1 MKPYI
6 SSSFDQQDIN
16 RLFVLIDS
24 IFRKRK
30 DKAGA
35 PYIGHCTFV
44 AHNAYTIS
52 LSVTNNFDFADICYI
67 VGLCHDVVE
76 DCQPHEIEQMY
87 NLIDLLWGDV
97 DRTLVKLIKRSIET
111 LTRRSDEKY
120 SEYSKRVSAHPIARV
135 VKCADA
141 LHNSLIT
148 RYSQQQINEMS
159 QNGQLDDLVA
169 RCNKYLKRHQKL
181 LALIQNEEQ

>member
-6 SSSFDQQDIN
+6 PSSFDQQDIN
-16 RLFVLIDS
+16 RLFVVIDS

-44 AHNAYTIS
+44 AHNAYTLS
-52 LSVTNNFDFADICYI
+52 LSTTHNFDFADVCYI

-76 DCQPHEIEQMY
+76 DCQPSEIEHVY
-87 NLIDLLWGDV
+87 NLIDLLWGET
-97 DRTLVKLIKRSIET
+97 DRTLVKTIKQSIET
-111 LTRRSDEKY
+111 LTRHNGEKY
-120 SEYSKRVSAHPIARV
+120 SAYFERVSAHPIARV

-141 LHNSLIT
+141 LHNSMIT

-159 QNGQLDDLVA
+159 QNGQLDALVA
-169 RCNKYLKRHQKL
+169 RCNKYKKRHQKL